1 MAKNNNVK
9 DPDLIGTAVRQV
21 FDAKYVDLISGTG
34 AESNPFFIDVVDPRI
49 DEDAISV
56 KNGKIFAHYGD
67 ASLNLSK
74 RIAKNL
80 IKAGVENFIL
90 TLKKKN

>member
-1 MAKNNNVK
+1 MSKVNQK
-9 DPDLIGTAVRQV
+9 DPDWIHAAVREV

-34 AESNPFFIDVVDPRI
+34 AEANPFFIDVVDPRI

-67 ASLNLSK
+67 PNLTLAK
-74 RIAKNL
+74 NIAKKL
-80 IKAGVENFIL
+80 IKTGVENFIL
-90 TLKKKN
+90 TLKTHN

>member
-1 MAKNNNVK
+1 MSKVNQK
-9 DPDLIGTAVRQV
+9 DPDWIHAAVREV

-34 AESNPFFIDVVDPRI
+34 AEANPFFIDVVDPRI

-67 ASLNLSK
+67 PN
-74 RIAKNL
+74 
-80 IKAGVENFIL
+80 L
-90 TLKKKN
+90 TLAEIPGIVV

>member
-1 MAKNNNVK
+1 MKKNNP
-9 DPDLIGTAVRQV
+9 DPIGTAVRQV

-34 AESNPFFIDVVDPRI
+34 AENNPFFIDVVDPRV
-49 DEDAISV
+49 DEDAIAI

-67 ASLNLSK
+67 ASLTLAK

-80 IKAGVENFIL
+80 IKIGVENFIL
-90 TLKKKN
+90 TLKKHN